1 MPNIPADL
9 TPEQQALYQER
20 MRLARDTRIQQLQ
33 HQAAANRGNVN
44 PNIFPVS
51 NGIPQQHGFPAFPN
65 PTMMNG
71 TQNQN
76 FGAGG
81 GGE

>member
-1 MPNIPADL
+1 MPNIPPDL
-9 TPEQQALYQER
+9 TPEQQALFQER
-20 MRLARDTRIQQLQ
+20 MRLARDARIQQLQ
-33 HQAAANRGNVN
+33 QQAAANRGTVN
-44 PNIFPVS
+44 PNIFPMS